1 VMLSQSMGVASSLTA
16 IFPAATPLLVS
27 LFSGLWGQ
35 WPRRAEWVG
44 LLVGFAGVIVLS
56 LEGSLRSNVPA
67 TLILACAPICWSFGT
82 AWSRHL
88 KLPKGLMTSAAE
100 MLMGGLVLLLISLI
114 RNERLTE
121 LPHWSAIVALIYLI
135 VLGSLIAYSS
145 FVYLVANVRP
155 ALATSYAYVNPVIA
169 VLLGMGLGGEKLTI
183 FALIALPIILLG
195 VALVTTAK
203 K

>member
-1 VMLSQSMGVASSLTA
+1 
-16 IFPAATPLLVS
+16 
-27 LFSGLWGQ
+27 
-35 WPRRAEWVG
+35 
-44 LLVGFAGVIVLS
+44 
-56 LEGSLRSNVPA
+56 
-67 TLILACAPICWSFGT
+67 
-82 AWSRHL
+82 
-88 KLPKGLMTSAAE
+88 

-114 RNERLTE
+114 SSERLTE
-121 LPHWSAIVALIYLI
+121 MPHWSAIAALLYLI

-169 VLLGMGLGGEKLTI
+169 VLLGMGLGGEKLTV

-203 K
+203 QK